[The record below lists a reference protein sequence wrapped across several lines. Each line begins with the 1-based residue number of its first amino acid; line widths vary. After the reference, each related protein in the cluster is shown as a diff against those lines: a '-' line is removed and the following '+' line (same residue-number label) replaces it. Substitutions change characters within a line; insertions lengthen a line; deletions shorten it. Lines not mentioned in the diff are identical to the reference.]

1 VRHDGVEKLNFK
13 QTDKMKKALLTLVLV
28 ALTAIAT
35 YAQGTIAFGNG
46 TLTRVQVREQ
56 QLGPLRNAT
65 AADGLGFS
73 VFFGAAGISDPAAL
87 TRVDQA
93 APIATI
99 GPVDGIMINAPS
111 IFPLPGT
118 EPGQVVS
125 LQILAWDIATGGQR
139 LTGRTDIRQVTLAP
153 TAGPG
158 TVIWQGAT
166 GTNPSRFTP
175 LVVGPIPEPSTIVL
189 AMLGLG
195 SLLLFRRR
203 K

>member
-1 VRHDGVEKLNFK
+1 
-13 QTDKMKKALLTLVLV
+13 MKKALLTLALV
-28 ALTAIAT
+28 ALTTVASF
-35 YAQGTIAFGNG
+35 AQGTIAFGNG
-46 TLTRVQVREQ
+46 TLTRVTVRI
-56 QLGPLRNAT
+56 LDGSLRGNAT
-65 AADGLGFS
+65 AADGLGFY
-73 VFFGAAGISDPAAL
+73 VFFGAAGTTDPAAL
-87 TRVDQA
+87 TRVDQP

-99 GPVDGIMINAPS
+99 GTVDGIMVNAPS

-125 LQILAWDIATGGQR
+125 LQIRAWDIATGGQR
-139 LTGRTDIRQVTLAP
+139 LAGQTVISQVTLAP

-175 LVVGPIPEPSTIVL
+175 LIVNGIPEPSTIAL
-189 AMLGLG
+189 AVLGLG